1 MSKYYVNSFN
11 KIISYFLIIFCL
23 ITNILP
29 IAAFAKEEEVKTIKI
44 GFYASD
50 GYHMIDEE
58 GIKSGYGYE
67 LLQLMSR
74 YSDIKYEYIGY
85 DKTRNDIFELLAN
98 GEIDLLTSAHKTPE
112 RLEEFD
118 FSEISTGNC
127 SIMITVKAGNV
138 DIIAGDYNTYNGINI
153 GLLQDDIHNGG
164 FEEFAAEKG
173 FSYTPIYYENFL
185 ELSQALESGEID
197 ASVTRSVRVLGKNE
211 WVLETF
217 NEEPMYII
225 VKKGNEEMLQLVNE
239 ILEKLDR
246 NEPSWRLQLFNKYYP
261 DNKGE
266 LLNFSFVEREYM
278 QELKEEGKV
287 FQVLVN
293 PDRYPYSYI
302 ENGTFQGIM
311 VDIFAK
317 IAKKAGIA
325 YELIMV
331 RNSKEYIEVLTSG
344 IPDICIDCHEDFSVA
359 EKQGYKITDTYL
371 EVPFS
376 WVYLEDFYGKISK
389 AAKMAYTS
397 VKKSELN
404 VVDGVEYIEYPS
416 QEECVEAVRNKEVDG
431 FCTYTLTAQKVVW
444 EDEHSQLR
452 ASLSTYTSYYN
463 IGVAIEH
470 DHRLVSIL
478 NRVIHSLEDD
488 YIDSVVNKYSHLGE
502 KKFTIIR
509 LCYEYPIV
517 ILVFVVLVM
526 FLAMF
531 GIRFSTQTKYQRSLM
546 RAVALAEE
554 ANSAKSDFLSR
565 MSHDIRTP
573 INGIKGMIEIAKR
586 NTDDKERVQQ
596 CLEKMDNSTNHL
608 IDLVNDVL
616 NISKIEKN
624 SKELKNN
631 AFYIMQQLEFCVDI
645 VEGKIGNRALT
656 FEHEFK
662 NIKHPYLIGS
672 ELYLNEILIN
682 ILSNSVKYTKDGGT
696 IRFLAEEI
704 LAKTEGK
711 AAFRFTVEDT
721 GIGIS
726 EHFLKKIFEPFTQE
740 VETSRT
746 SYQGT
751 GLGMT
756 IVKQLLDKLGGTIE
770 IKSKLGEGSR
780 FIVCLEFEI
789 DKEAK
794 IQEVTIPE
802 IKEEVA
808 NDLSGMKVLV
818 VDDVELN
825 IEIIQSILEDEG
837 VTVITACNG
846 AEAVNIFSSLEP
858 GSLHLILMDIR
869 MPVLDGIEATKRI
882 RNMPNRSDAA
892 TIPIVAITANSDETD
907 EKKSKAAKMNGHMKK
922 PIEFD
927 ELISMVSGYHPK
939 NRKNKIGG

>member
-1 MSKYYVNSFN
+1 M
-11 KIISYFLIIFCL
+11 
-23 ITNILP
+23 
-29 IAAFAKEEEVKTIKI
+29 
-44 GFYASD
+44 
-50 GYHMIDEE
+50 
-58 GIKSGYGYE
+58 
-67 LLQLMSR
+67 
-74 YSDIKYEYIGY
+74 
-85 DKTRNDIFELLAN
+85 
-98 GEIDLLTSAHKTPE
+98 
-112 RLEEFD
+112 
-118 FSEISTGNC
+118 
-127 SIMITVKAGNV
+127 
-138 DIIAGDYNTYNGINI
+138 
-153 GLLQDDIHNGG
+153 
-164 FEEFAAEKG
+164 
-173 FSYTPIYYENFL
+173 
-185 ELSQALESGEID
+185 
-197 ASVTRSVRVLGKNE
+197 
-211 WVLETF
+211 
-217 NEEPMYII
+217 
-225 VKKGNEEMLQLVNE
+225 
-239 ILEKLDR
+239 
-246 NEPSWRLQLFNKYYP
+246 
-261 DNKGE
+261 
-266 LLNFSFVEREYM
+266 
-278 QELKEEGKV
+278 
-287 FQVLVN
+287 
-293 PDRYPYSYI
+293 
-302 ENGTFQGIM
+302 
-311 VDIFAK
+311 
-317 IAKKAGIA
+317 
-325 YELIMV
+325 
-331 RNSKEYIEVLTSG
+331 
-344 IPDICIDCHEDFSVA
+344 
-359 EKQGYKITDTYL
+359 
-371 EVPFS
+371 
-376 WVYLEDFYGKISK
+376 
-389 AAKMAYTS
+389 
-397 VKKSELN
+397 
-404 VVDGVEYIEYPS
+404 
-416 QEECVEAVRNKEVDG
+416 
-431 FCTYTLTAQKVVW
+431 
-444 EDEHSQLR
+444 
-452 ASLSTYTSYYN
+452 
-463 IGVAIEH
+463 
-470 DHRLVSIL
+470 
-478 NRVIHSLEDD
+478 
-488 YIDSVVNKYSHLGE
+488 
-502 KKFTIIR
+502 
-509 LCYEYPIV
+509 
-517 ILVFVVLVM
+517 
-526 FLAMF
+526 
-531 GIRFSTQTKYQRSLM
+531 
-546 RAVALAEE
+546 
-554 ANSAKSDFLSR
+554 
-565 MSHDIRTP
+565 
-573 INGIKGMIEIAKR
+573 
-586 NTDDKERVQQ
+586 
-596 CLEKMDNSTNHL
+596 
-608 IDLVNDVL
+608 
-616 NISKIEKN
+616 
-624 SKELKNN
+624 
-631 AFYIMQQLEFCVDI
+631 DI